1 MEDIENLIE
10 QSSNVVYQRKFNVEE
25 WKVKKQ
31 EEKKQTY
38 ELLDNATNEVKNDIN
53 KFRTYLDVQSKFD
66 RYSVGNCLLIMKQH
80 PTARIIKELNDWKK
94 IPNVFIKKNPLYIKI
109 LEPNGEYQKQD
120 GSIGTSYNVK
130 KLLDISQTN
139 VKDDNNIK
147 YDDRILLKAII
158 KSSDVDM
165 KVVEELSSLTK
176 YDKEQNII
184 SIKRG
189 ASGDEFFQSLIYD
202 ITKSKTNPTDNKG
215 LDDLKCLG
223 ISYMI
228 CKKYNID
235 VSNYSF
241 SNNAYDLK
249 NMSLLDIR
257 NYLDDMRLSMQGMNS
272 IISQNL
278 EMPKANRNKDYER

>member
-10 QSSNVVYQRKFNVEE
+10 QSNNVVYPRKFNVDE

-31 EEKKQTY
+31 EEKKETY
-38 ELLDNATNEVKNDIN
+38 ELLDNATDEVKNDIN
-53 KFRTYLDVQSKFD
+53 KLRTYLDIQSKFD
-66 RYSVGNCLLIMKQH
+66 RYSVGNCLLIMKQQ
-80 PTARIIKELNDWKK
+80 PTARLIKELNDWKK

-139 VKDDNNIK
+139 VKDNNNIK
-147 YDDRILLKAII
+147 YDDRELLKAIL
-158 KSSDVDM
+158 KSSDVNM
-165 KVVEELSSLTK
+165 KVVEELSGLSK
-176 YDKEQNII
+176 FDKEQNVIF
-184 SIKRG
+184 IKRG
-189 ASGDEFFQSLIYD
+189 ANGDALFQSLIYE
-202 ITKSKTNPTDNKG
+202 IAKSKNSPTDNKV

-228 CKKYNID
+228 CKRYNID
-235 VSNYSF
+235 ISNYSF
-241 SNNAYDLK
+241 PNNTYDLK
-249 NMSLLDIR
+249 NMDLLDVR
-257 NYLDDMRLSMQGMNS
+257 NYLDDMRLSMQGMNN

-278 EMPKANRNKDYER
+278 ETPKINRNKDYER

>member
-10 QSSNVVYQRKFNVEE
+10 QSNNVVYPRKFNVDE

-31 EEKKQTY
+31 EEKKETY
-38 ELLDNATNEVKNDIN
+38 ELLDNATDEVKNDIN
-53 KFRTYLDVQSKFD
+53 KFRTYLDIQSKFD
-66 RYSVGNCLLIMKQH
+66 RYSVGNCLLIMKQQ
-80 PTARIIKELNDWKK
+80 PTARLIKELNDWKK

-139 VKDDNNIK
+139 VKDNNNIK
-147 YDDRILLKAII
+147 YDDRELLKAIL
-158 KSSDVDM
+158 KSSDVNM
-165 KVVEELSSLTK
+165 KVVEELSGLSK
-176 YDKEQNII
+176 FDKEQNVIF
-184 SIKRG
+184 IKRG
-189 ASGDEFFQSLIYD
+189 ANGDALFQSLIYE
-202 ITKSKTNPTDNKG
+202 IAKSKNISTDNKV

-228 CKKYNID
+228 CKRYNID
-235 VSNYSF
+235 ISNYSF
-241 SNNAYDLK
+241 PNNTYDLK
-249 NMSLLDIR
+249 NMDLLDVR
-257 NYLDDMRLSMQGMNS
+257 NYLDDMRLSMQGMNN

-278 EMPKANRNKDYER
+278 ETPKINRNKDYER

>member
-10 QSSNVVYQRKFNVEE
+10 QSNNVVYPRKFNVDE

-31 EEKKQTY
+31 EEKKETY
-38 ELLDNATNEVKNDIN
+38 ELLDNATDEVKNDIN
-53 KFRTYLDVQSKFD
+53 KFRTYLDIQSKFD
-66 RYSVGNCLLIMKQH
+66 RYSVGNCLLIMKQQ
-80 PTARIIKELNDWKK
+80 PTARLIKELNDWKK

-139 VKDDNNIK
+139 VKENNNIK
-147 YDDRILLKAII
+147 YDDRELLKAIL
-158 KSSDVDM
+158 KSSDVNM
-165 KVVEELSSLTK
+165 KVVEELSGLSK
-176 YDKEQNII
+176 FDKEQNVIF
-184 SIKRG
+184 IKRG
-189 ASGDEFFQSLIYD
+189 ANGDALFQSLIYE
-202 ITKSKTNPTDNKG
+202 IAKSKNISTDNKV

-228 CKKYNID
+228 CKRYNID
-235 VSNYSF
+235 ISNYSF
-241 SNNAYDLK
+241 PNNTYDLK
-249 NMSLLDIR
+249 NMDLLDVR
-257 NYLDDMRLSMQGMNS
+257 NYLDDMRLSMQGMNN

-278 EMPKANRNKDYER
+278 ETPKINRNKDYER

>member
-10 QSSNVVYQRKFNVEE
+10 QSNNVVYPRKFNVDE

-38 ELLDNATNEVKNDIN
+38 ELLDNATDEVKNDIN
-53 KFRTYLDVQSKFD
+53 KFRTYLDIQSKFD
-66 RYSVGNCLLIMKQH
+66 RYSVGNCLLIMKQQ
-80 PTARIIKELNDWKK
+80 PTARLIKELNDWKK

-139 VKDDNNIK
+139 VKDNNNIK
-147 YDDRILLKAII
+147 YDDRELLKAIL
-158 KSSDVDM
+158 KSSDVNM
-165 KVVEELSSLTK
+165 KVVEELSGLSK
-176 YDKEQNII
+176 FDKEQNVIF
-184 SIKRG
+184 IKRG
-189 ASGDEFFQSLIYD
+189 ANGDALFQSLIYE
-202 ITKSKTNPTDNKG
+202 IAKSKNISTDNKV

-228 CKKYNID
+228 CKRYNID
-235 VSNYSF
+235 ISNYSF
-241 SNNAYDLK
+241 PNNTYDLK
-249 NMSLLDIR
+249 NMDLLDVR
-257 NYLDDMRLSMQGMNS
+257 NYLDDMRLTMQGMNN

-278 EMPKANRNKDYER
+278 ETPKINRNKDYER

>member
-80 PTARIIKELNDWKK
+80 PTARLIKELNDWKK

-139 VKDDNNIK
+139 VKENNNIK
-147 YDDRILLKAII
+147 YDDRELLKAIL
-158 KSSDVDM
+158 KSSDVNM
-165 KVVEELSSLTK
+165 KVVEELSGLSK
-176 YDKEQNII
+176 FDKEQNVIF
-184 SIKRG
+184 IKRG
-189 ASGDEFFQSLIYD
+189 ANGDALFQSLIYE
-202 ITKSKTNPTDNKG
+202 IAKSKNIPTDNKV

-228 CKKYNID
+228 CKRYNID
-235 VSNYSF
+235 ISNYSF
-241 SNNAYDLK
+241 PNNTYDLK
-249 NMSLLDIR
+249 NMDLLDVR
-257 NYLDDMRLSMQGMNS
+257 NYLDDMRLSMQGMNN

-278 EMPKANRNKDYER
+278 ETPKINRNKDYER

>member
-10 QSSNVVYQRKFNVEE
+10 QSNNVVYPRKFNVDE

-31 EEKKQTY
+31 EEKKETY
-38 ELLDNATNEVKNDIN
+38 ELLDNATDEVKNDIN
-53 KFRTYLDVQSKFD
+53 KLRTYLDIQSKFD
-66 RYSVGNCLLIMKQH
+66 RYSVGNCLLIMKQQ
-80 PTARIIKELNDWKK
+80 PTARLIKELNDWKK

-139 VKDDNNIK
+139 VKDNNNIK
-147 YDDRILLKAII
+147 YDDRELLKSIL
-158 KSSDVDM
+158 KSSDVNM
-165 KVVEELSSLTK
+165 KVVEELSGLSK
-176 YDKEQNII
+176 FDKEQNVIF
-184 SIKRG
+184 IKRG
-189 ASGDEFFQSLIYD
+189 ANGDALFQSLIYE
-202 ITKSKTNPTDNKG
+202 IAKSKNSPTDNKV

-228 CKKYNID
+228 CKRYNID
-235 VSNYSF
+235 ISNYSF
-241 SNNAYDLK
+241 PNNTYDLK
-249 NMSLLDIR
+249 NMDLLDVR
-257 NYLDDMRLSMQGMNS
+257 NYLDDMRLSMQGMNN

-278 EMPKANRNKDYER
+278 ETPKINRNKDYER

>member
-1 MEDIENLIE
+1 MEDIENFIE
-10 QSSNVVYQRKFNVEE
+10 QSSNVVYQRKFNVDE

-66 RYSVGNCLLIMKQH
+66 RYSVGNCLLIMKQQ

-139 VKDDNNIK
+139 VKDDNNVK
-147 YDDRILLKAII
+147 HDDRTLLKAII
-158 KSSDVDM
+158 KSSDVNM

-202 ITKSKTNPTDNKG
+202 ITKSKINPTDNKG

-235 VSNYSF
+235 VSNYNF

-249 NMSLLDIR
+249 NMDLLEIR
-257 NYLDDMRLSMQGMNS
+257 NYLDDMRLSMQEMNS

-278 EMPKANRNKDYER
+278 EIPKTNRNKDYER

>member
-10 QSSNVVYQRKFNVEE
+10 QSNNVVYPRKFNVDE
-25 WKVKKQ
+25 WKTKKQ
-31 EEKKQTY
+31 EEKKETY
-38 ELLDNATNEVKNDIN
+38 ELLDNATDEVKNDIY

-66 RYSVGNCLLIMKQH
+66 RYSVGNCLLIMKQQ
-80 PTARIIKELNDWKK
+80 PTARHIKELNDWKK

-139 VKDDNNIK
+139 VKDNNNIK
-147 YDDRILLKAII
+147 YDDRELLKAIL
-158 KSSDVDM
+158 KSSDVNM
-165 KVVEELSSLTK
+165 KVVEELSGLSK
-176 YDKEQNII
+176 FDKEQNVIF
-184 SIKRG
+184 IKRG
-189 ASGDEFFQSLIYD
+189 ANGDALFQSLIYE
-202 ITKSKTNPTDNKG
+202 IAKSKNIPTDNKV

-228 CKKYNID
+228 CKRYNID
-235 VSNYSF
+235 ISNYSF
-241 SNNAYDLK
+241 LNNTYDLK
-249 NMSLLDIR
+249 NMDLLDVR
-257 NYLDDMRLSMQGMNS
+257 NYLDDMRLSMQGMNN

-278 EMPKANRNKDYER
+278 ETPKINRNKDYER

>member
-10 QSSNVVYQRKFNVEE
+10 QSNNVVYPRKFNVDE
-25 WKVKKQ
+25 WKAKKQ
-31 EEKKQTY
+31 EEKKETY
-38 ELLDNATNEVKNDIN
+38 ELLDNATDEVKNDIY

-66 RYSVGNCLLIMKQH
+66 RYSVGNCLLIMKQQ
-80 PTARIIKELNDWKK
+80 PTARLIKELNDWKK

-139 VKDDNNIK
+139 VKDNNNIK
-147 YDDRILLKAII
+147 YDDRELLKAIL
-158 KSSDVDM
+158 KSSDVNM
-165 KVVEELSSLTK
+165 KVVEELSGLSK
-176 YDKEQNII
+176 FDKEQNVIF
-184 SIKRG
+184 IKRG
-189 ASGDEFFQSLIYD
+189 ANGDALFQSLIYE
-202 ITKSKTNPTDNKG
+202 IAKSKNISTDNKV

-228 CKKYNID
+228 CKRYNID
-235 VSNYSF
+235 ISNYSF
-241 SNNAYDLK
+241 PNNTYDLK
-249 NMSLLDIR
+249 NMDLLDVR
-257 NYLDDMRLSMQGMNS
+257 NYLDDMRLSMQGMNN

-278 EMPKANRNKDYER
+278 ETPKINRNKDYER

>member
-1 MEDIENLIE
+1 VEDIENLIE
-10 QSSNVVYQRKFNVEE
+10 QSNNVVYPRKFNVDE

-38 ELLDNATNEVKNDIN
+38 ELLDNATDEVKNDIN
-53 KFRTYLDVQSKFD
+53 KFRTYLDIQSKFD
-66 RYSVGNCLLIMKQH
+66 RYSVGNCLLIMKQQ
-80 PTARIIKELNDWKK
+80 PTARLIKELNDWKK

-139 VKDDNNIK
+139 VKDNNNIK
-147 YDDRILLKAII
+147 YDDRELLKAIL
-158 KSSDVDM
+158 KSSDVNM
-165 KVVEELSSLTK
+165 KVVEELSGLSK
-176 YDKEQNII
+176 FDKEQNVIF
-184 SIKRG
+184 IKRG
-189 ASGDEFFQSLIYD
+189 ANGDALFQSLIYE
-202 ITKSKTNPTDNKG
+202 IAKSKNISTDNKV

-228 CKKYNID
+228 CKRYNID
-235 VSNYSF
+235 ISNYSF
-241 SNNAYDLK
+241 PNNTYDLK
-249 NMSLLDIR
+249 NMDLLDVR
-257 NYLDDMRLSMQGMNS
+257 NYLDDMRLTMQGMNN

-278 EMPKANRNKDYER
+278 ETPKINRNKDYER